1 MQELLNIESEIK
13 PDVLLMCLCVSQL
26 HKLLQLALILVELLD
41 SGSSVLLSLE
51 DGWDVTTQVR
61 LCPRTFITPVL
72 VRRQG
77 SVFTPPSAA
86 VRIGPD
92 RTGPT
97 WSEVFSCSCGFKRCF
112 SHSYRLSSDVPGIN
126 ERSVIS

>member
-61 LCPRTFITPVL
+61 LRPRTF
-72 VRRQG
+72 VRAASVHPHPLRLG
-77 SVFTPPSAA
+77 S
-86 VRIGPD
+86 D
-92 RTGPT
+92 RTGPDRP
-97 WSEVFSCSCGFKRCF
+97 GPRCF
-112 SHSYRLSSDVPGIN
+112 RVAVVLRDVSHILTG
-126 ERSVIS
+126 